1 MTARILLFL
10 VLKRRIKR
18 FKWEISCSKTQHDVN
33 VSALLITNLTIDK
46 CRDSMKYER
55 NLAIALIKRKGENIE
70 AAELSKIAHLALARK
85 SDIVRVV
92 KFLKSTFQK
101 QNICKPYNP

>member
-18 FKWEISCSKTQHDVN
+18 FKWEISCSKTEHDVN

-55 NLAIALIKRKGENIE
+55 NLAIALIKKKEENIE

-85 SDIVRVV
+85 S
-92 KFLKSTFQK
+92 KTL
-101 QNICKPYNP
+101 YEL